1 MQNKISLLL
10 VLAFDC
16 NLEVYTLQ
24 FLLRIELE
32 FIHLSA
38 RSKFSPKVNPDHQ
51 NNVCFTL
58 FLLPLVKIL
67 TKLQHSVIDICW
79 EMYIESEP
87 TDHYLFIVAMILKTS
102 PGITLR
108 GLMGN
113 TSSDS
118 KMKESNDSHKQ
129 LSRIYCLVTISCKWW
144 CLSLLWLSINLG
156 TRLRFAS
163 SNRVSTT
170 QYNIYIDVLIL
181 FLNILVSYCCIINY
195 PKY

>member
-1 MQNKISLLL
+1 ML
-10 VLAFDC
+10 
-16 NLEVYTLQ
+16 
-24 FLLRIELE
+24 
-32 FIHLSA
+32 
-38 RSKFSPKVNPDHQ
+38 
-51 NNVCFTL
+51 
-58 FLLPLVKIL
+58 
-67 TKLQHSVIDICW
+67 
-79 EMYIESEP
+79 YIESEP
-87 TDHYLFIVAMILKTS
+87 MDHYLFIVVMILKTS

-144 CLSLLWLSINLG
+144 CVSLLWLSINLD

-163 SNRVSTT
+163 SNCVSTT
-170 QYNIYIDVLIL
+170 QYNIYVDVLIL